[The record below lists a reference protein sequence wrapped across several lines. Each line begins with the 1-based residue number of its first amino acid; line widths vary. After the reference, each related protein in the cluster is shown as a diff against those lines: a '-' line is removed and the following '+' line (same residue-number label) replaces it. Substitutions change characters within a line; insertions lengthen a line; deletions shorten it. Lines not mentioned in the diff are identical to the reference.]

1 MCLLKTYRTLC
12 SLPVHDTIAERHTVV
27 KEMHVA
33 ARATPGVCKALK
45 TGDKPTDVSNPSAC
59 HVCGVKMFEILTA

>member
-1 MCLLKTYRTLC
+1 
-12 SLPVHDTIAERHTVV
+12 VV

-45 TGDKPTDVSNPSAC
+45 TDDKPAD
-59 HVCGVKMFEILTA
+59 GVQTIC